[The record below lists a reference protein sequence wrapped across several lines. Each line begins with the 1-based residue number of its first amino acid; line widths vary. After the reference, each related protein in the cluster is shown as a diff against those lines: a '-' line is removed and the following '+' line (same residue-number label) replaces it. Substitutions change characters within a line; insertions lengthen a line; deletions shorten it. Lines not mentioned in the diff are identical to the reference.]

1 MAKMH
6 AHRLLYEKT
15 GRAIYISHL
24 DTMAQFQRAFLRA
37 GLEIWQT
44 EGYNRHAYVSI
55 ALPLS
60 LGFSSRC
67 EILEFDLVSQVP
79 LEEVPALLN
88 RTLPEGLR
96 VLSCYRAERPFKQI
110 RTLDWAITLDYDNGV
125 PDGVEEAFRAFLSPE
140 HLIVRKPSKKS
151 KKGYTE
157 LDLIPMVHRWSMEP
171 VGERQLSLSCNLAA
185 QEPSLNPQLLME
197 TFAAQYPHLAPDFAR
212 YRREEAFQENGEIF
226 R

>member
-24 DTMAQFQRAFLRA
+24 DTMAQFQRAFFRA

-67 EILEFDLVSQVP
+67 EILEFDLVSKVP
-79 LEEVPALLN
+79 LGEVPALLN
-88 RTLPEGLR
+88 RALPEGLR
-96 VLSCYRAERPFKQI
+96 VLSCYEAERPFKQI
-110 RTLDWAITLDYDNGV
+110 RTLDWFISLDYDSGI
-125 PDGVEEAFRAFLSPE
+125 PEDVETAFRSFLSPE

-171 VGERQLSLSCNLAA
+171 AGERQLILRCNLAA

-197 TFAAQYPHLAPDFAR
+197 AFTARYPALTPDFAR
-212 YRREEAFQENGEIF
+212 YCREEVFQENGEIF

>member
-67 EILEFDLVSQVP
+67 EILEFDLLSQVP

-96 VLSCYRAERPFKQI
+96 VLSCYGAERPFKQI
-110 RTLDWAITLDYDNGV
+110 RMLDWSITMDYDSGV
-125 PDGVEEAFRAFLSPE
+125 PEGVEEGFREFLAPE
-140 HLIVRKPSKKS
+140 HLIVRTPPKNSNQ
-151 KKGYTE
+151 GYTE
-157 LDLIPMVHRWSMEP
+157 QHQTPMVHRWAMEP
-171 VGERQLSLSCNLAA
+171 VGERQLRLSCNLAA

-197 TFAAQYPHLAPDFAR
+197 TFSARYPELAPDFAR
-212 YRREEAFQENGEIF
+212 YRREEVFQENGEIF